1 MKYAWTQQHS
11 DSSPVS
17 VMCQVLRASKSAY
30 YAWKK
35 RAPGPRQQR
44 TERIRKDVQQVFEE
58 SNQIYGSHK
67 IARELEKSPH
77 LETACRNTVAKAMCE
92 LQLKSKVSK
101 RFKPTTTINDPS
113 KKPAENILNQVF
125 DTDQPNQKWVTDI
138 TYLPLVNGFV
148 YLAVVLDLF
157 GRKVVGW
164 ELSDSLT
171 TPLISDALRDAIEK
185 RRPETSGLLIHSDRG
200 CQYTSDE
207 YQSQLKTMN
216 ITCSMSRT
224 GCCYDNA
231 VMERFFWSLKNE
243 WTKFESF
250 EDIDQARESVFK
262 YIETFYNSKRIHQ
275 SLDYL
280 TPNQF
285 ELNCKQQTAA

>member
-1 MKYAWTQQHS
+1 MKYAWIQQHS
-11 DSSPVS
+11 DSFAVDL
-17 VMCQVLRASKSAY
+17 MCQVLQASKSAY

-35 RAPGPRQQR
+35 RTPGPRQLR
-44 TERIRKDVQQVFEE
+44 TERIRKDVQQAFEE

-67 IARELEKSPH
+67 IARELKKSPH

-113 KKPAENILNQVF
+113 KKPAANILNQVF

-164 ELSDSLT
+164 ELSDSLA
-171 TPLISDALRDAIEK
+171 TPLISGALRDAIEK

-250 EDIDQARESVFK
+250 EDIDQARESVFR

-285 ELNCKQQTAA
+285 ELNFKQQTAA

>member
-1 MKYAWTQQHS
+1 MKYAWIQQHS
-11 DSSPVS
+11 DSFPVNL
-17 VMCQVLRASKSAY
+17 MCQVLQASKSAY

-35 RAPGPRQQR
+35 RVPGPRQQR

-67 IARELEKSPH
+67 IAHELEKSPH
-77 LETACRNTVAKAMCE
+77 LETACRNTVAKTMCE

-250 EDIDQARESVFK
+250 KDIDQARESVFK
-262 YIETFYNSKRIHQ
+262 YIETFYNSKRVHQ

-285 ELNCKQQTAA
+285 ELNFKQQTAA